1 MLPESIM
8 PKFFVTR
15 EDIQGPM
22 IVVRKDVHH
31 IVNVLRK
38 EVGDQLILCDGLGN
52 DYTCQIIDISG
63 SEDQLVAKIVDMNRS
78 VSEPAVTITLYQSL
92 PKGDK
97 MELILQKG
105 VELGISR
112 FVPFYSER
120 SLIHLDEKRGR
131 QKVERWQ
138 KITEAA
144 AKQCSRG
151 LIPTVEP
158 IHSYPQVLAEVKDY
172 ELAVLCYEHERAVSL
187 KTLLSRQDHMPKT
200 VSVYIGPEGGFAE
213 SEVEDLISS
222 GANVCGLGP
231 RILRTETAGFT
242 AASLILYQYGQME

>member
-1 MLPESIM
+1 M

-15 EDIQGPM
+15 EDIQGPL

-52 DYTCQIIDISG
+52 DYTCQIVDISPG
-63 SEDQLVAKIVDMNRS
+63 EDQLVAKIMDMNRS
-78 VSEPAVTITLYQSL
+78 VSEPEVVITLYQSL

-120 SLIHLDEKRGR
+120 SLIHLDEKRGQ
-131 QKVERWQ
+131 QKVDRWQ

-144 AKQCSRG
+144 AKQCARG
-151 LIPTVEP
+151 LIPEVEP
-158 IHSYPQVLAEVKDY
+158 IHSYKQVLDEITEYD
-172 ELAVLCYEHERAVSL
+172 LAVLCYEHERAVSL
-187 KTLLSRQDHMPKT
+187 KTLLTRQKQVPKKI
-200 VSVYIGPEGGFAE
+200 SIYIGPEGGFADK
-213 SEVEDLISS
+213 EVEDLI
-222 GANVCGLGP
+222 GAGASVCSLGP